1 MKKAPAD
8 LDDKKNEDP
17 KPIKSIMPLNKILG
31 SKKNETDKHANQSS
45 LKGEQR
51 NQKPKDPV
59 DKHNIEANKIIV
71 LKADQQ
77 KLKQSSETN
86 QD

>member
-31 SKKNETDKHANQSS
+31 SKRNETDKHANQSS
-45 LKGEQR
+45 LKGE
-51 NQKPKDPV
+51 
-59 DKHNIEANKIIV
+59 
-71 LKADQQ
+71 
-77 KLKQSSETN
+77 
-86 QD
+86 